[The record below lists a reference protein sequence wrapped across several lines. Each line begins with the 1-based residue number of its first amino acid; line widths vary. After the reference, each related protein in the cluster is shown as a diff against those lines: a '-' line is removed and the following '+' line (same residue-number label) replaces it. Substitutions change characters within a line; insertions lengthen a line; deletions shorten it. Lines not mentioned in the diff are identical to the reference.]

1 MRPTRWLPLLLLAV
15 PGMASAQWNGDP
27 AQAGAAAYCEARNQG
42 RSSAEAE
49 QSATQIMAE
58 VLAITAGP
66 MGAGLQL
73 NSPALLERWTYLVDS
88 LCPDSEL
95 PLPDTDPGRID
106 WMNRSPGQQPARAK
120 VIIS

>member
-66 MGAGLQL
+66 VGAGLQL

-95 PLPDTDPGRID
+95 PPPDTDPGRID
-106 WMNRSPGQQPARAK
+106 WMNRSGL
-120 VIIS
+120 

>member
-66 MGAGLQL
+66 VGAGLQL

-88 LCPDSEL
+88 LCPNSGAS
-95 PLPDTDPGRID
+95 PTDLEP
-106 WMNRSPGQQPARAK
+106 ML
-120 VIIS
+120 